1 LRGGVIL
8 VDLNKLATL
17 ASSEVF
23 FAVLF
28 VAGLVYVAL
37 YVKQLLEQNR
47 QDNVTRENSIMDMY
61 KDQLGK
67 SEERERYAVQQSEER
82 EEKLMSYLEKN
93 NEQQK
98 GIADTLVAVQNNLQ
112 KVEDRMEDNFM
123 AVWRELGQKEDKF
136 KRKGD
141 E

>member
-1 LRGGVIL
+1 M
-8 VDLNKLATL
+8 DLNKLATL

-28 VAGLVYVAL
+28 VAGLIYVAL

-61 KDQLGK
+61 KDQLSK
-67 SEERERYAVQQSEER
+67 SEERERYAVQQSEDR

-123 AVWRELGQKEDKF
+123 AVWRELGQKEDKL